1 MPKEYSNLEFQN
13 SIDQINQRNR
23 DLEDKLA
30 DQDRLKKE
38 MKKANAKQRKLN
50 RRNAKNKAKEA
61 IQATGWTGPALIV
74 LNEKNQQIG
83 YIKDGRMY
91 ASVNG
96 PRAQA
101 NMMPPNVA
109 SRNVKQSWTL
119 PDCEVQEV
127 PMGNGAK
134 CFDVYMKRGGHT
146 RVQRLYPLN
155 LEEEEAVIKAL
166 KNCASPVANA
176 WDDGRGVPISWENAT
191 PIGGPRAGSKSS
203 KCLKKKDGD
212 KPRHKQPKQKQT
224 SQANSCIKKKQKQPQ
239 KPASKPA
246 QSNAC
251 LKNRTKQKQ
260 PQKPAQSNQRRRPA
274 NASKNKGAR
283 R

>member
-1 MPKEYSNLEFQN
+1 M
-13 SIDQINQRNR
+13 
-23 DLEDKLA
+23 
-30 DQDRLKKE
+30 KKE

-83 YIKDGRMY
+83 YIKDGKMY
-91 ASVNG
+91 AAVNG

-101 NMMPPNVA
+101 NIMAPNVA

-155 LEEEEAVIKAL
+155 IEEEEAVIKAL

-191 PIGGPRAGSKSS
+191 PMGGPRATGKSNACIKKKKPAQKQTQKPAS
-203 KCLKKKDGD
+203 NACLKKN
-212 KPRHKQPKQKQT
+212 PKQDNPAQKPKQKQT
-224 SQANSCIKKKQKQPQ
+224 Q
-239 KPASKPA
+239 KPA

-251 LKNRTKQKQ
+251 IKKK
-260 PQKPAQSNQRRRPA
+260 KPAQKPGQKA
-274 NASKNKGAR
+274 NASGNR
-283 R
+283 RSGR

>member
-1 MPKEYSNLEFQN
+1 MSFLDYQNAISRINKE
-13 SIDQINQRNR
+13 NQ
-23 DLEDKLA
+23 DLENNLA
-30 DQDRLKKE
+30 DRKRMKAE
-38 MKKANAKQRKLN
+38 MKEANKKKRKLQKQAY
-50 RRNAKNKAKEA
+50 RDIGVQAIRDQGYAGPVLVILNK
-61 IQATGWTGPALIV
+61 
-74 LNEKNQQIG
+74 KNQQVG
-83 YIKDGRMY
+83 YVKDGKVY

-96 PRAQA
+96 PAGQP
-101 NMMPPNVA
+101 NLMPPNVA

-203 KCLKKKDGD
+203 KCLKKKDED
-212 KPRHKQPKQKQT
+212 KPKQKQT
-224 SQANSCIKKKQKQPQ
+224 SQANSCIKKKQKQTQ
-239 KPASKPA
+239 KPA

-260 PQKPAQSNQRRRPA
+260 GQKPAQSNQRRRPA

>member
-212 KPRHKQPKQKQT
+212 KPKQKQPKQKQT

-246 QSNAC
+246 QSN
-251 LKNRTKQKQ
+251 
-260 PQKPAQSNQRRRPA
+260 QRRRPA

>member
-1 MPKEYSNLEFQN
+1 
-13 SIDQINQRNR
+13 
-23 DLEDKLA
+23 
-30 DQDRLKKE
+30 
-38 MKKANAKQRKLN
+38 
-50 RRNAKNKAKEA
+50 
-61 IQATGWTGPALIV
+61 
-74 LNEKNQQIG
+74 
-83 YIKDGRMY
+83 
-91 ASVNG
+91 
-96 PRAQA
+96 
-101 NMMPPNVA
+101 
-109 SRNVKQSWTL
+109 
-119 PDCEVQEV
+119 
-127 PMGNGAK
+127 MGNGAK

-203 KCLKKKDGD
+203 KCLKKKDAD
-212 KPRHKQPKQKQT
+212 KPKQKQPKQKQT

-251 LKNRTKQKQ
+251 LKNKPKQKQ
-260 PQKPAQSNQRRRPA
+260 GQKPVQSNQRRRPA

>member
-1 MPKEYSNLEFQN
+1 MSFLDYQNAISRINKE
-13 SIDQINQRNR
+13 NQ
-23 DLEDKLA
+23 DLENNLA
-30 DQDRLKKE
+30 DRKRMKAE
-38 MKKANAKQRKLN
+38 MKEANKKKRKLQKQAY
-50 RRNAKNKAKEA
+50 RDIGVQAIRDQGYAGPVLVILNK
-61 IQATGWTGPALIV
+61 
-74 LNEKNQQIG
+74 KNQQVG
-83 YIKDGRMY
+83 YVKDGKVY

-96 PRAQA
+96 PAGQP
-101 NMMPPNVA
+101 NLMPPNVA

-212 KPRHKQPKQKQT
+212 KPKQKQPKQKQT
-224 SQANSCIKKKQKQPQ
+224 SQANSCIKKKQKQTQ

-260 PQKPAQSNQRRRPA
+260 GQKPAQSNQRRRPA

>member
-1 MPKEYSNLEFQN
+1 MPKEYSNLEYRN

-38 MKKANAKQRKLN
+38 MRKANAKQRKLN

-61 IQATGWTGPALIV
+61 IQATGWTGPALVV

-83 YIKDGRMY
+83 YIKDGKVY

-101 NMMPPNVA
+101 NIMAPNVA
-109 SRNVKQSWTL
+109 SRNVKQSWTF

-191 PIGGPRAGSKSS
+191 PIGGPRASTSKSS
-203 KCLKKKDGD
+203 KCIKKKDAD
-212 KPRHKQPKQKQT
+212 KPKQKQPKQKQT
-224 SQANSCIKKKQKQPQ
+224 SQANSCIKKKQKQ
-239 KPASKPA
+239 
-246 QSNAC
+246 
-251 LKNRTKQKQ
+251 T
-260 PQKPAQSNQRRRPA
+260 QKPAQSNQRRRPA

>member
-38 MKKANAKQRKLN
+38 MKK
-50 RRNAKNKAKEA
+50 KAKEA

-155 LEEEEAVIKAL
+155 LEEEEAVITAL

-191 PIGGPRAGSKSS
+191 PIGGPRASGSKSS

-212 KPRHKQPKQKQT
+212 KPKQKQPKQKQT
-224 SQANSCIKKKQKQPQ
+224 AQASSCIKKKQKQPQ

-246 QSNAC
+246 QSN
-251 LKNRTKQKQ
+251 
-260 PQKPAQSNQRRRPA
+260 QRRRPT